1 MKKYYKINIL
11 IALEEGEEG
20 IKEKKELKKEKEI
33 YLLKVNIK

>member
-20 IKEKKELKKEKEI
+20 EEGIKEKKELKK
-33 YLLKVNIK
+33 